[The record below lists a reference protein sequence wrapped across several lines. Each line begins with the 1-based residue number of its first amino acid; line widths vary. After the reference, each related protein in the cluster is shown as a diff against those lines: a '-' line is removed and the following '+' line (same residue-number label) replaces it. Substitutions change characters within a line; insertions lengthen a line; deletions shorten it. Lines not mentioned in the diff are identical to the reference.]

1 MASGDDTK
9 RGRRGYHHGDLK
21 RALRDAARK
30 LIAEK
35 GPSGFTIAEAARA
48 VGVSPSAMY
57 RHFADRDALLAD
69 VALEGFREFAERLEA
84 AWADPRLTPLQGL
97 DALGR
102 AYLAFAA
109 AEPAAFMAMF
119 EAGLRISGSPT
130 LRQEADRAFDVLHR
144 AVAAVAATVPPE
156 KRPPTLMAALHIW
169 TLSHGVATLFA
180 RGAASRTAPMS
191 PEDMLESA
199 VGVYL
204 RGLGLIPR
212 DEPAN
217 L

>member
-1 MASGDDTK
+1 MASEEDNT
-9 RGRRGYHHGDLK
+9 RSGRRGYHHGDLK
-21 RALRDAARK
+21 RALREAARQ

-69 VALEGFREFAERLEA
+69 VALEGYRAFADRLEK

-102 AYLAFAA
+102 AYLAFASD
-109 AEPAAFMAMF
+109 EPAAFIAMF
-119 EAGLRISGSPT
+119 ESGLTASNTPL
-130 LRQEADRAFDVLHR
+130 LRGEADRAFDVLHR
-144 AVAAVAATVPPE
+144 AVAAVAAAAPPE
-156 KRPPTLMAALHIW
+156 RRPPSLMAALHIW
-169 TLSHGVATLFA
+169 TLSHGVATLFG
-180 RGAASRTAPMS
+180 RGDHGAASRSAPMS
-191 PEDMLESA
+191 PQDMLESA

-204 RGLGLIPR
+204 RGLGLLP
-212 DEPAN
+212 D
-217 L
+217 

>member
-1 MASGDDTK
+1 MAPDDPSHGPRR

-21 RALRDAARK
+21 RALRDAARA

-48 VGVSPSAMY
+48 VGVTPSAMY
-57 RHFADRDALLAD
+57 RHFADREALLGE
-69 VALEGFREFAERLEA
+69 VALEGFRDFADRLEA
-84 AWADPRLTPLQGL
+84 AWADPKLTPLQAL

-109 AEPAAFMAMF
+109 EEPAAFSAMF
-119 EAGLRISGSPT
+119 ESGVAIGQSPELRA
-130 LRQEADRAFDVLHR
+130 EADRAFNALHR
-144 AVAAVAATVPPE
+144 AVTAVAATAAPGA
-156 KRPPTLMAALHIW
+156 RPPTLMAALHIW
-169 TLSHGVATLFA
+169 TLSHGVATLFG
-180 RGAASRTAPMS
+180 RGERAAPMS

-204 RGLGLIPR
+204 RGLGLIP
-212 DEPAN
+212 
-217 L
+217 